1 MNQLATKILNNEELS
16 DDEKMK
22 QLLSIDFLKWGVGA
36 QGNYKLIEFLCQKEN
51 LEKLVRYSVA
61 VPTNPDNKDESY
73 K

>member
-1 MNQLATKILNNEELS
+1 MATKILNNEELS

-51 LEKLVRYSVA
+51 LENGCFWSLQPGSGRA
-61 VPTNPDNKDESY
+61 PAAARARF
-73 K
+73 